1 MKNIHSFLSNIDVLE
16 IKFTHQEI
24 NILILALKEKT
35 TFEIA
40 YELNIVP
47 SIVEEHR
54 KKIYQ
59 KINIVLSPD

>member
-1 MKNIHSFLSNIDVLE
+1 MKNIHSFLSNIDALE
-16 IKFTHQEI
+16 IKFTPQEI

-40 YELNIVP
+40 CKLNIVP

-59 KINIVLSPD
+59 KINLVLSPD